1 MALPTQLAE
10 VDSTNR
16 YTAEQA
22 LAHPWVTGA
31 RTPNKFLKSPNY
43 LRSIKQEQVSQKMNG
58 RMPFANGNGEVCGNG
73 NSGAG
78 ALPISVRR
86 QSR

>member
-1 MALPTQLAE
+1 M
-10 VDSTNR
+10 DSSDR
-16 YTAEQA
+16 CTAEQA

-43 LRSIKQEQVSQKMNG
+43 LRSIKQEQISQKMNG
-58 RMPFANGNGEVCGNG
+58 RMPFANGNGVEVCNRNTNSNG
-73 NSGAG
+73 LA
-78 ALPISVRR
+78 ISVRR